1 MPRTL
6 LSDMI
11 KHIEFENLPSSWT
24 SPNLEN
30 FSNNKKLWD
39 YQQSA
44 LKNAIKVLWK
54 YYEDFI
60 DYQDGERLEANQE
73 RKQKLFKWYKDNGLD
88 EDLDIKLDK
97 RKRDINNLLTTY
109 YQEENG
115 RISYKHF
122 INRMSFWMAT
132 GSGKS
137 LVIIK
142 LIQILAQLIERKEIP
157 PYDILVLTHR
167 DDLIEQ
173 FKKHVSE
180 FNKANEPRI
189 ILKELKEYP
198 EVKRLSPTL
207 FKNHEITV
215 FYYRSDNL
223 SDEQKEKI
231 IDFKNYDN
239 EGRWYVF
246 LDEAHKGDKE
256 ESKRQHIYS
265 ILARNGF
272 LFNFSATFT
281 DPRDITTCAY
291 EFNLSN
297 FIRSG
302 YGKHII
308 LLKQEIR
315 AFRDDRFWKCKK
327 CNYVY
332 EGEEAPSNCPHC
344 REKKNKNNWEKIAE
358 DYNNAEKQ
366 KIVLKSLILLT
377 YIKKFYEE
385 IKNIQSDLYH
395 KPLLL
400 VLVNSV
406 NTEDADLKLFFR
418 ELVKIG
424 KGKVKKRVF
433 NRALSELWDELKQQ
447 PEFMF
452 EENEKIVIDK
462 ESLENIT
469 KEDILRYVYN
479 SESSGEIEISVRP
492 SNKKEL
498 AFKLKTSNNPFAL
511 IKIGDISGWLKV
523 ELKKYAIQVSYKDE
537 SYFENL
543 NREDSEINILMGSRG
558 FYEGWDSNRPNVIN
572 FINIGTGKDAK
583 KFILQS
589 VGRGVRIEPIKN
601 KKKRLL
607 KLHNANEVDE
617 DLFNK
622 IKDKVLPVETLF
634 IFGTNRNALIT
645 VIKELEKER
654 KREKEH
660 NLSLFVNEARKDK
673 TLLVPIYK
681 TAKDPIFRSNEQI
694 KKFEIS
700 REDFELLKNFVEYIQ
715 DDRVFLVR
723 YNTEPEKIKFLRES
737 LEKERFKF
745 IEKSFKNLDLLI
757 QRYFDYLSVIPEDFE
772 GLKELEE
779 EIKHFKNI
787 KVYLKEI
794 DEIQKKI
801 ETVKDYPNREKE
813 LKQQYGKISPDE
825 YTEKAQAL
833 RSEEDFENEHKR
845 IKIKY
850 IANHYY
856 LPLILS
862 DDEKIDYIK
871 HIIKTKSEVKF
882 INDLEKYLAK
892 SDNKFKEFDW
902 WMFSKLDESLDEIYI
917 PYYDPNLNKISRF
930 YPDFIFWLQKGD
942 SYYIIFVDPKGTE
955 HTYAYRKIDGY
966 KELFEENGKER
977 VFNQNKLKV
986 RIRLLFRAD
995 DISKVPKEYKQ
1006 YWFDN
1011 VERMLEVI
1019 L

>member
-1 MPRTL
+1 MEVVKMPRTL

-11 KHIEFENLPSSWT
+11 ERIEFEKLPSNWNSL
-24 SPNLEN
+24 NLEN
-30 FSNNKKLWD
+30 FSNSKKLWS

-44 LKNAIKVLWK
+44 LKNAIRVLWK
-54 YYEDFI
+54 YYGDFI

-73 RKQKLFKWYKDNGLD
+73 RKQKLFKWYNDNGLD

-157 PYDILVLTHR
+157 SCNILVLTHR

-180 FNKANEPRI
+180 FNKDKDNEPKI

-207 FKNHEITV
+207 FKNNEITV

-256 ESKRQHIYS
+256 DSKRQHIYS

-281 DPRDITTCAY
+281 DQRDITTCAY
-291 EFNLSN
+291 EFNLSS
-297 FIRSG
+297 FISSG

-308 LLKQEIR
+308 VLKQEIR
-315 AFRDDRFWKCKK
+315 AFRDD
-327 CNYVY
+327 
-332 EGEEAPSNCPHC
+332 
-344 REKKNKNNWEKIAE
+344 E
-358 DYNNAEKQ
+358 DYSDDEKQ
-366 KIVLKSLILLT
+366 NIVLKSLILLT
-377 YIKKFYEE
+377 YVKKFYEE

-406 NTEDADLKLFFR
+406 DTKDADLKLFFR
-418 ELVKIG
+418 ELEKIG
-424 KGKVKKRVF
+424 KGEIKNF
-433 NRALSELWDELKQQ
+433 NTALSELLNELKQE

-452 EENEKIVIDK
+452 EDKKIKIDEAILK
-462 ESLENIT
+462 SIT
-469 KEDILRYVYN
+469 EEDILRYVYN
-479 SESSGEIEISVRP
+479 SESSGEIEVLVRP

-498 AFKLKTSNNPFAL
+498 AFKLKTSDRPFAL
-511 IKIGDISGWLKV
+511 IKIGDISGWLKE
-523 ELKKYAIQVSYKDE
+523 ELTGYEIQERFEDE

-572 FINIGTGKDAK
+572 FINIGGEDAK

-601 KKKRLL
+601 KRKRLL
-607 KLHNANEVDE
+607 ELYNAKEIDE
-617 DLFNK
+617 NLFNK
-622 IKDKVLPVETLF
+622 IKDKVLPIETLF
-634 IFGTNRNALIT
+634 IFGTKREALIT
-645 VIKELEKER
+645 VIQELEKER
-654 KREKEH
+654 KREEEH

-673 TLLVPIYK
+673 TLLVPTYK
-681 TAKDPIFRSNEQI
+681 TTNYPVFRSNEQI

-700 REDFELLKNFVEYIQ
+700 REDFELLKKFVEYIQ
-715 DDRVFLVR
+715 DDRVFLMR
-723 YNTEPEKIKFLRES
+723 YNTEPVKIKFFRES
-737 LEKERFKF
+737 LEKENFKF
-745 IEKSFKNLDLLI
+745 IEKNFKNLDLLI

-813 LKQQYGKISPDE
+813 LKQQYGKIPPDE
-825 YTEKAQAL
+825 YTKKAQAL
-833 RSEEDFENEHKR
+833 RSEEDFESNHKK

-882 INDLEKYLAK
+882 INDLEQYLAK
-892 SDNKFKEFDW
+892 CNNKFKKFDW

-930 YPDFIFWLQKGD
+930 YPDFIFWLQKGGN
-942 SYYIIFVDPKGTE
+942 YYIIFVDPKGTE
-955 HTYAYRKIDGY
+955 HTDAYRKIDGY
-966 KELFEENGKER
+966 KELFEENGKEK
-977 VFNQNKLKV
+977 VFSHNGFKV
-986 RIRLLFRAD
+986 RIKLLFMTD
-995 DISKVPKEYKQ
+995 NISNPPKEYKQ

-1011 VERMLEVI
+1011 IEKMLEAI